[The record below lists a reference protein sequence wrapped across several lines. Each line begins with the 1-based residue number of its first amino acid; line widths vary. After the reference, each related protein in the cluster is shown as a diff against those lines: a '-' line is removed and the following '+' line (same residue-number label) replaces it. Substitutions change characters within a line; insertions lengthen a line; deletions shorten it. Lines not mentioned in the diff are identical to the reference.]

1 MAAQVLGAVGN
12 LFAGVYLDQMS
23 KWVWLGLYIPTQ
35 TLANG
40 PFVMTTYSFIADNST
55 PRSRQIST
63 RVVHLDVEEW
73 SEELLRQ
80 LSYMP

>member
-12 LFAGVYLDQMS
+12 LFAGVYLEQIS

-40 PFVMTTYSFIADNST
+40 PFVMMTQSFIADNST
-55 PRSRQIST
+55 PRFKQ
-63 RVVHLDVEEW
+63 
-73 SEELLRQ
+73 LLK
-80 LSYMP
+80 MIEH

>member
-55 PRSRQIST
+55 PRFKQ
-63 RVVHLDVEEW
+63 
-73 SEELLRQ
+73 LLK
-80 LSYMP
+80 LIED